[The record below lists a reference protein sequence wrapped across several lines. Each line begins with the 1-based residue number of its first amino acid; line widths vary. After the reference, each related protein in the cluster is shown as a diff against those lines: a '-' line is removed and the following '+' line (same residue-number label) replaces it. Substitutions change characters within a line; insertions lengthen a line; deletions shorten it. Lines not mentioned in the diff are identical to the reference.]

1 MFYLVRHGHPDYSQ
15 KNTKIY
21 QGYGM
26 NLSPLSQKGIEEIK
40 ETAKDIRL
48 KNADI
53 IISSPYTRALQTAAI
68 LSKALWV
75 DIAVETD
82 LHEWIADKRY
92 IYKDDK
98 TAIDAYGEYIENN
111 GEYPVNTI
119 KEWETASAIRSRVT
133 TVLEKYKHLEKVIV
147 ACHGTLI
154 QALTGKH
161 IPKNGEIVEFEL

>member
-1 MFYLVRHGHPDYSQ
+1 MFFLIRHGYPDYSQ
-15 KNTKIY
+15 QNTKIY

-68 LSKALWV
+68 ISKAVGV

-82 LHEWIADKRY
+82 LHEWIANRDY
-92 IYKDDK
+92 VYEDDK
-98 TAIDAYGEYIENN
+98 TAIEAYRQYRDNN
-111 GEYPVNTI
+111 GECPEGVNV
-119 KEWETASAIRSRVT
+119 KWETASDIKCRVIPI
-133 TVLEKYKHLEKVIV
+133 LEKYKHLHKVVV

-154 QALTGKH
+154 QALKGGN
-161 IPKNGEIVEFEL
+161 IPKHGEIVVFEL